1 MTLGFSLTVPSSSDR
16 IYKKIIDF
24 ENFSTYLPLQLQNIK
39 ILHLNEYEGNT
50 LENNQIITEET
61 IISKSFLKMEFIQKS
76 LHTLKQN
83 ELETKIIEG
92 PAKGTQINIIL
103 ETKDRETLILIKIG
117 LKLKTKFIFLTPII
131 KRMYKKTFTS
141 ILYRINTEI
150 QNEIEH

>member
-39 ILHLNEYEGNT
+39 ILHLNEYEGNI

-61 IISKSFLKMEFIQKS
+61 IISKSFLKMEF
-76 LHTLKQN
+76 KQN

-103 ETKDRETLILIKIG
+103 ETKDRETLILIKIV
-117 LKLKTKFIFLTPII
+117 LKLKPKFIFLTPII

>member
-1 MTLGFSLTVPSSSDR
+1 MFHLLLTKALPSSNKEPVKLISP
-16 IYKKIIDF
+16 
-24 ENFSTYLPLQLQNIK
+24 STSNLDCGLELPI
-39 ILHLNEYEGNT
+39 HT
-50 LENNQIITEET
+50 LP
-61 IISKSFLKMEFIQKS
+61 IISKSFLKMEFTQKS

-103 ETKDRETLILIKIG
+103 ETKDRETLILIKID
-117 LKLKTKFIFLTPII
+117 LKLKSKFIFLTPII